1 MKISKDGILGQAL
14 TCDLVLVAAVRRL
27 GSLGD
32 WSRTAWASSFFEKSE
47 QSRSPP
53 LLASKG
59 PEEEGGCSA
68 FFEPASHPPPI
79 PLCLSVC

>member
-1 MKISKDGILGQAL
+1 MISKDGILGQAL

-27 GSLGD
+27 GSLGS
-32 WSRTAWASSFFEKSE
+32 WSRTAWASSSCVEKSE

-79 PLCLSVC
+79 PLLLSFC